1 MNAGPKKSLGVSD
14 AMHCAA
20 QAVAELDKIFGRT
33 IGQGVFGL
41 GPYKLVRV
49 KFWGIG
55 REPMHMEPAVVAKEL
70 LDDGAPVDGAAIPQE
85 HHGCAQ
91 MPKEVAQKADD
102 LHPRDV
108 DGMEAKVKSKPL
120 SRWGD
125 RDGGDGRNSIP
136 LVAVSEDGGTADRR
150 PGLAHIRNE
159 EKAAFVEE
167 DEMGPKSLGF
177 FLSPA
182 TDASSSVGWPARPSV
197 WPGAPASAR
206 SIRDPSSSATHG
218 RGDTEL
224 RNVSRSAWRSVA
236 RSTDPWY
243 IPPPQPLAPGVRGAC
258 VSETGTTGAVG
269 QASVWAGARLLHPG
283 ENPGPTAP
291 LSLSKRSE
299 SRPRTDTSCQPAA
312 KPRPDFSVLLAVE
325 GFHGVACPIA

>member
-1 MNAGPKKSLGVSD
+1 MNAGPKESLGVSD
-14 AMHCAA
+14 AMHSVA
-20 QAVAELDKIFGRT
+20 QAAAKLDNIFGCA
-33 IGQGVFGL
+33 IGQRVFGF
-41 GPYKLVRV
+41 GPYKLIRV
-49 KFWGIG
+49 KFWGVG
-55 REPMHMEPAVVAKEL
+55 REPMHMESAVMEEEL
-70 LDDGAPVDGAAIPQE
+70 LDDCAPVDGAAIPQE
-85 HHGCAQ
+85 HNGCAH
-91 MPKEVAQKADD
+91 MPEEVAQKGND

-108 DGMEAKVKSKPL
+108 DGMEAKVKSEPL
-120 SRWGD
+120 SRRGD
-125 RDGGDGRNSIP
+125 RDGGNGRDP
-136 LVAVSEDGGTADRR
+136 VPAVAVSEDGGTADRR

-167 DEMGPKSLGF
+167 YEMGPKSLGF

-182 TDASSSVGWPARPSV
+182 TDASSSVGWPPRLSV

-236 RSTDPWY
+236 GSTDPWY
-243 IPPPQPLAPGVRGAC
+243 IPPPQRLAPGSRGAC
-258 VSETGTTGAVG
+258 VSETGIPGAVG
-269 QASVWAGARLLHPG
+269 QASVWAEARLLHPG
-283 ENPGPTAP
+283 ENPGPIAP
-291 LSLSKRSE
+291 LSLSKRLE

-312 KPRPDFSVLLAVE
+312 EPPPDFSALLAVE